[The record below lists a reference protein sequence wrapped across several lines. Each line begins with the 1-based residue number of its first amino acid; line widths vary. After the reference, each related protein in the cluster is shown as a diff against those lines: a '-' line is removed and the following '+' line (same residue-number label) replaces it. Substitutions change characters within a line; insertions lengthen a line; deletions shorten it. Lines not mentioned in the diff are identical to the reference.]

1 MTQQPLDIA
10 VLGGGPTGLTAALL
24 LARDGHHVRVCE
36 ADGRQNLNGSAVP
49 RRSGV
54 SQFGLPH
61 VLLPRW
67 RQEMDVA
74 LPDLVPALLTA
85 GARPVNL
92 LHLQCPGTTG
102 AARAGDDRFGTV
114 AVGRAVLEQVLS
126 NLAAEE
132 PNIQL
137 RFATRA
143 TGVLPARHGER
154 CLGGLGTEDDDVPAE
169 LVIDAAGRHSPMP
182 GWLHDTYGLP
192 PLQRHRGPRLTFFCR
207 HFEAP
212 EGSLPQVGPILTHH
226 PSWSLLTLPT
236 GRRRFAVVLAAIA
249 DDRAL
254 RVLREPDAWHAA
266 VTSTAIGRAWAGH
279 GRPVSGVL
287 VHSAADAVPV
297 EPRPATVGR
306 LVALGDAHA
315 VTNPLLGR
323 GVTIGALSAVTLRD
337 SLHEA
342 DDVPEAL
349 VHYRTGYA
357 ERVAGWVDS
366 SVWLTRHRAAELRSQ
381 AAGEPYHADDVRWAM
396 TVALRAGALQ
406 DPVLARASTLV
417 GGMLADAAEV
427 FANPEVRDRCGRYL
441 GAPTTPSGAAVEAGP
456 HDAVRSTPPTSPIGE
471 EPSTTQGAHHVH
483 LVR

>member
-1 MTQQPLDIA
+1 MTHRPLEIA
-10 VLGGGPTGLTAALL
+10 VLGAGPTGLTAALL
-24 LARDGHHVRVCE
+24 LACDGHRVTVCE
-36 ADGRQNLNGSAVP
+36 ADARRCQDRSATP
-49 RRSGV
+49 RPGV

-67 RQEMDVA
+67 RHEMDAA

-85 GARPVNL
+85 DARPVNL
-92 LHLQCPGTTG
+92 LHLQDPGTIG

-114 AVGRAVLEQVLS
+114 AVGRAVLEQVLG
-126 NLAAEE
+126 NLAAGE
-132 PNIQL
+132 PNVRL

-143 TGVLPARHGER
+143 TGLLPASRGER
-154 CLGGLGTEDDDVPAE
+154 CLGGLRTESDDVPAD
-169 LVIDAAGRHSPMP
+169 LVIDAAGGHSPMP
-182 GWLHDTYGLP
+182 GWLHDTYGIP
-192 PLQRHRGPRLTFFCR
+192 PLQRRRGPRLTFFCR
-207 HFEAP
+207 HFEASD
-212 EGSLPQVGPILTHH
+212 GSLPQVGPILSHH

-236 GRRRFAVVLAAIA
+236 GRRQFAVVVATMA

-254 RVLREPDAWHAA
+254 RAWRDPDAWHAA
-266 VTSTAIGRAWAGH
+266 VESTAIGRAWAEH
-279 GRPVSGVL
+279 GRPVSGAL
-287 VHSAADAVPV
+287 VHSAADAVPAV
-297 EPRPATVGR
+297 ARPATLGR

-337 SLHEA
+337 SIRAA

-349 VHYRTGYA
+349 DRYQNGYA

-366 SVWLTRHRAAELRSQ
+366 SVWLTGHRAAELQAQ
-381 AAGEPYHADDVRWAM
+381 AAGEPYRTDDARWAM

-427 FANPEVRDRCGRYL
+427 FADPEVRNRCSRYL
-441 GAPTTPSGAAVEAGP
+441 GAPATPSSAAAGAGQHGAA
-456 HDAVRSTPPTSPIGE
+456 RSTPPTSPLGE

-483 LVR
+483 LTR

>member
-1 MTQQPLDIA
+1 MTHRPLDIA
-10 VLGGGPTGLTAALL
+10 VLGAGPTGLTAALL
-24 LARDGHHVRVCE
+24 LARDGHRVTVCE
-36 ADGRQNLNGSAVP
+36 ADGRQGLDAAAGRP
-49 RRSGV
+49 GV

-67 RQEMDVA
+67 RHELDAA

-85 GARPVNL
+85 GGRPVNL
-92 LHLQCPGTTG
+92 LHLQDPGTTG
-102 AARAGDDRFGTV
+102 AACAGDDRFGTV
-114 AVGRAVLEQVLS
+114 AVGRAVLEQVLED
-126 NLAAEE
+126 LAAGE
-132 PNIQL
+132 PNLRL

-143 TGVLPARHGER
+143 TAVLPALHGER
-154 CLGGLGTEDDDVPAE
+154 CLGGLRTEDDDVPAD
-169 LVIDAAGRHSPMP
+169 LVIDAAGGHSPMP
-182 GWLHDTYGLP
+182 GWLHDTYGITP
-192 PLQRHRGPRLTFFCR
+192 RQRRRGPRLTFFCR
-207 HFEAP
+207 HLEAP
-212 EGSLPQVGPILTHH
+212 DGPLPQVGPILTHH

-236 GRRRFAVVLAAIA
+236 GRRRFAVVLAGTA

-254 RVLREPDAWHAA
+254 RALRDPDAWHAA
-266 VTSTAIGRAWAGH
+266 VESTVIGRAWAEH

-287 VHSAADAVPV
+287 VHSAADAVPA
-297 EPRPATVGR
+297 EASPAAVGR

-337 SLHEA
+337 SLREA

-349 VHYRTGYA
+349 VRYRTGYA

-366 SVWLTRHRAAELRSQ
+366 SVWLTRHRAAELRAQ
-381 AAGEPYHADDVRWAM
+381 VAGEPYRSADARWAM

-406 DPVLARASTLV
+406 DPVLARASALV

-427 FANPEVRDRCGRYL
+427 FANPEVRDRCAGYM
-441 GAPTTPSGAAVEAGP
+441 GAPAAPSSAAGGAGP
-456 HDAVRSTPPTSPIGE
+456 HGAVRSTPTTSPIGE